1 MFFRCGP
8 SVVIHQVPHLLFFPN
23 FFFLM
28 KKFLLPALLAIAVV
42 GVAPAASAPKAAKTT
57 TVAPA
62 PAYKLQ
68 PQLSTL
74 GWEGKAVTHG
84 HNGTMQFS
92 DGELLVKGNTIVGG
106 TVTVNMKTMV
116 ATDIK
121 DAESQGKFVGHMSSD
136 DFFGV
141 TTYPTS
147 VFKIVS
153 VTPIKGAA
161 ATADNVTIAGDMTI
175 KGVTQRISFPA
186 KAGVKDGVAAATGK
200 VTIDRTKFGLKY
212 GSKSFFDTLGDKA
225 IYDTFDLTFN
235 VIAKKA

>member
-1 MFFRCGP
+1 
-8 SVVIHQVPHLLFFPN
+8 
-23 FFFLM
+23 M
-28 KKFLLPALLAIAVV
+28 KKFLLPALFAVATI
-42 GVAPAASAPKAAKTT
+42 GATSAASAPKVATAAP
-57 TVAPA
+57 V

-92 DGELLVKGNTIVGG
+92 DGELLVKGNSIVGG

-141 TTYPTS
+141 ATYPTS
-147 VFKIVS
+147 TFKIAS

-161 ATADNVTIAGDMTI
+161 ANADNVTIAGDLTI

-186 KAGVKDGVAAATGK
+186 KAGVKDGVAAASGK

-212 GSKSFFDTLGDKA
+212 GSKSFFESIGDKA

>member
-1 MFFRCGP
+1 
-8 SVVIHQVPHLLFFPN
+8 
-23 FFFLM
+23 M
-28 KKFLLPALLAIAVV
+28 KKILLPALFAIAVI
-42 GVAPAASAPKAAKTT
+42 GAAPATFAA

-62 PAYKLQ
+62 KTAAADPAYKLQ

-84 HNGTMQFS
+84 HEGTMNFS
-92 DGELLVKGNTIVGG
+92 SGELLVKGSTIVGG
-106 TVTVNMKTMV
+106 TVIVDMKTLK

-121 DAESQGKFVGHMSSD
+121 DAEQHGKFVGHMSSD
-136 DFFGV
+136 DFFGAEKF
-141 TTYPTS
+141 PTS
-147 VFKIVS
+147 TFKIVS

-161 ATADNVTIAGDMTI
+161 KDADNATIAGDMTI

-186 KAGVKDGVAAATGK
+186 KVGVKDGVAAATGK

-212 GSKSFFDTLGDKA
+212 GSKSFFDSIGDKA
-225 IYDTFDLTFN
+225 IYDNFDLTFN

>member
-1 MFFRCGP
+1 
-8 SVVIHQVPHLLFFPN
+8 
-23 FFFLM
+23 M
-28 KKFLLPALLAIAVV
+28 KKFLLPVLFAVV
-42 GVAPAASAPKAAKTT
+42 ALGAAPVASAQKMNSAKM
-57 TVAPA
+57 ALNA

-84 HNGTMQFS
+84 HNGTMQFA
-92 DGELLVKGNTIVGG
+92 DGELLVKGNAVVGG

-121 DAESQGKFVGHMSSD
+121 DAESQGKFVGHMGGD
-136 DFFGV
+136 DFFG
-141 TTYPTS
+141 TDKFPTS
-147 VFKIVS
+147 TFKIVS

-161 ATADNVTIAGDMTI
+161 KEADNATIAGDMTI

-186 KAGVKDGVAAATGK
+186 KVGVKDGIAAASGK

-225 IYDTFDLTFN
+225 IYDTFDLAFN
-235 VIAKKA
+235 IIAKQ

>member
-1 MFFRCGP
+1 
-8 SVVIHQVPHLLFFPN
+8 
-23 FFFLM
+23 M
-28 KKFLLPALLAIAVV
+28 KKFLLPALFAAAVF
-42 GVAPAASAPKAAKTT
+42 GAAPAASAQKMNSAKMATN
-57 TVAPA
+57 A
-62 PAYKLQ
+62 PAYALQ

-84 HNGTMQFS
+84 HNGTIQFS
-92 DGELLVKGNTIVGG
+92 SGELLVKGNAVVGG
-106 TVTVNMKTMV
+106 TVTVEMKTLK

-121 DAESQGKFVGHMSSD
+121 DADSQGKFEGHMTGD

-141 TTYPTS
+141 EKFPTS
-147 VFKIVS
+147 TFKNVS
-153 VTPIKGAA
+153 VAPIKGAA
-161 ATADNVTIAGDMTI
+161 ATADNATITGDMTI

-186 KAGVKDGVAAATGK
+186 KVGVKDGVAAATGK

-212 GSKSFFDTLGDKA
+212 GSKTFFDSIGDKA

>member
-1 MFFRCGP
+1 
-8 SVVIHQVPHLLFFPN
+8 
-23 FFFLM
+23 M
-28 KKFLLPALLAIAVV
+28 KNFLLPALFAVAV
-42 GVAPAASAPKAAKTT
+42 LGAAPAASAQKNNSAKMATN
-57 TVAPA
+57 A
-62 PAYKLQ
+62 PAYALQ

-84 HNGTMQFS
+84 HNGTIQFTS
-92 DGELLVKGNTIVGG
+92 GELLVKGNAVVGG
-106 TVTVNMKTMV
+106 TVTVDMKTLK

-121 DAESQGKFVGHMSSD
+121 DADSQGKFVGHMTSD

-141 TTYPTS
+141 EKFPTS
-147 VFKIVS
+147 TFKIVS

-161 ATADNVTIAGDMTI
+161 ATADNATITGDMTI

-186 KAGVKDGVAAATGK
+186 KVGVKDGVAAATGK

-212 GSKSFFDTLGDKA
+212 GSKSFFESIGDKA
-225 IYDTFDLTFN
+225 IYDNFDLTFN

>member
-1 MFFRCGP
+1 
-8 SVVIHQVPHLLFFPN
+8 
-23 FFFLM
+23 M
-28 KKFLLPALLAIAVV
+28 KKFLLTALFAAAILGA
-42 GVAPAASAPKAAKTT
+42 APVASAQKMNSAKMATD
-57 TVAPA
+57 A
-62 PAYKLQ
+62 PAYALQ

-84 HNGTMQFS
+84 HNGTMNFS
-92 DGELLVKGNTIVGG
+92 SGELLVKGNAVVGG
-106 TVTVNMKTMV
+106 TVTVDMKTMK

-121 DAESQGKFVGHMSSD
+121 DADSQGKFVGHMSSD

-141 TTYPTS
+141 EKFPTS
-147 VFKIVS
+147 TFKIVS

-161 ATADNVTIAGDMTI
+161 ATADNATIIGDMTI

-186 KAGVKDGVAAATGK
+186 KVGVKDGVAAATGK

-212 GSKSFFDTLGDKA
+212 GSKTFFDSIGDKA
-225 IYDTFDLTFN
+225 IYDTFDLSFN

>member
-1 MFFRCGP
+1 
-8 SVVIHQVPHLLFFPN
+8 
-23 FFFLM
+23 M
-28 KKFLLPALLAIAVV
+28 KKFLLPALFAVAV
-42 GVAPAASAPKAAKTT
+42 LGAAPVASAQKNNSAKMATN
-57 TVAPA
+57 A
-62 PAYKLQ
+62 PAYALQ

-84 HNGTMQFS
+84 HNGTMNFS
-92 DGELLVKGNTIVGG
+92 SGELLVKGNAVVGG
-106 TVTVNMKTMV
+106 TVTVDMKSMK

-121 DAESQGKFVGHMSSD
+121 DAESHGKFVGHMSSD

-141 TTYPTS
+141 ATYPTS
-147 VFKIVS
+147 TFKIVS
-153 VTPIKGAA
+153 VAPIKGAA
-161 ATADNVTIAGDMTI
+161 KDADNATITGDMTI

-186 KAGVKDGVAAATGK
+186 KVGVKGDLASATGK

-212 GSKSFFDTLGDKA
+212 GSKSFFESIGDKA

>member
-1 MFFRCGP
+1 
-8 SVVIHQVPHLLFFPN
+8 
-23 FFFLM
+23 M
-28 KKFLLPALLAIAVV
+28 KKFLLPALFAVATI
-42 GVAPAASAPKAAKTT
+42 GASSAASAPKVAKTVT
-57 TVAPA
+57 AEPV
-62 PAYKLQ
+62 YKVQ

-84 HNGTMQFS
+84 HNGTMQFAS
-92 DGELLVKGNTIVGG
+92 GDLVVKGNSIVGG
-106 TVTVNMKTMV
+106 TVTVDMKTMK

-141 TTYPTS
+141 EKFPTS
-147 VFKIVS
+147 TFKIVS
-153 VTPIKGAA
+153 VAPIKGAA
-161 ATADNVTIAGDMTI
+161 KDADNATITGDLTI
-175 KGVTQRISFPA
+175 KGVTNRISFPA
-186 KAGVKDGVAAATGK
+186 KVGVKEGVAAATGK

-212 GSKSFFDTLGDKA
+212 GSKSFFESIGDKA

>member
-1 MFFRCGP
+1 
-8 SVVIHQVPHLLFFPN
+8 
-23 FFFLM
+23 M
-28 KKFLLPALLAIAVV
+28 KKILLPALFAVAV
-42 GVAPAASAPKAAKTT
+42 LGVAPAASAAK
-57 TVAPA
+57 VAPA
-62 PAYKLQ
+62 KTAAADPAYKLQ

-92 DGELLVKGNTIVGG
+92 SGELLVKGNTIVGG
-106 TVTVNMKTMV
+106 TVTVDMKTMK

-136 DFFGV
+136 DFFGAEKF
-141 TTYPTS
+141 PTS
-147 VFKIVS
+147 TFKIVS

-161 ATADNVTIAGDMTI
+161 KDADNATIAGDMTI

-186 KAGVKDGVAAATGK
+186 KVGVKDGVAAATGK

-212 GSKSFFDTLGDKA
+212 GSKSFFESIGDKA
-225 IYDTFDLTFN
+225 IYDNFDLTFN
-235 VIAKKA
+235 VIAKKS

>member
-1 MFFRCGP
+1 
-8 SVVIHQVPHLLFFPN
+8 
-23 FFFLM
+23 M
-28 KKFLLPALLAIAVV
+28 KKFLLPVLFAVV
-42 GVAPAASAPKAAKTT
+42 ALGAAPVASAQKMNSAKM
-57 TVAPA
+57 ALNA

-84 HNGTMQFS
+84 HNGTMQFA
-92 DGELLVKGNTIVGG
+92 DGELLVKGNAVVGG

-136 DFFGV
+136 DFFGAEKF
-141 TTYPTS
+141 PTS
-147 VFKIVS
+147 TFKIVS

-161 ATADNVTIAGDMTI
+161 KDADNATIAGDMTI

-186 KAGVKDGVAAATGK
+186 KVGVKGGVAAASGK

-212 GSKSFFDTLGDKA
+212 GSKTFFDSIGDKA
-225 IYDTFDLTFN
+225 IYDNFDLTFN
-235 VIAKKA
+235 VIAKQ